1 MNKDSKAVKKEKGL
15 FESVIAPI
23 IVPIIAGIMF
33 IFLIL
38 YKIAEFLG
46 KGLIILSIPSYIV
59 TMFIFLY
66 QKEYGGVLVCGIG
79 LILMLSLYFV
89 FVKKSKKG

>member
-1 MNKDSKAVKKEKGL
+1 MNKDSKAVKRKGL

-23 IVPIIAGIMF
+23 IVGSMF

-46 KGLIILSIPSYIV
+46 KWLIILSIPSYIV
-59 TMFIFLY
+59 TMFIFIP
-66 QKEYGGVLVCGIG
+66 ERIWRCIG
-79 LILMLSLYFV
+79 LWNRLNTNAIAV
-89 FVKKSKKG
+89 FCVC

>member
-1 MNKDSKAVKKEKGL
+1 MNKDSKAVKKEKDL

-23 IVPIIAGIMF
+23 IVGSMF

-46 KGLIILSIPSYIV
+46 KWLIILSIPSYIV

>member
-23 IVPIIAGIMF
+23 IVGSMF

-46 KGLIILSIPSYIV
+46 KWLIILSIPSYIV

-89 FVKKSKKG
+89 FVKKVKKASLI

>member
-1 MNKDSKAVKKEKGL
+1 MNKDSKTAKTEKGL
-15 FESVIAPI
+15 FESIIAPI
-23 IVPIIAGIMF
+23 IVGIMF

-38 YKIAEFLG
+38 YKIAGFLG
-46 KGLIILSIPSYIV
+46 KWLIILSIPSYIV

>member
-1 MNKDSKAVKKEKGL
+1 LNRDSKAVKKEKGL

-23 IVPIIAGIMF
+23 IVGIMF

-46 KGLIILSIPSYIV
+46 KWLIILSIPSYIV

-89 FVKKSKKG
+89 FVKKSKEG

>member
-23 IVPIIAGIMF
+23 IVGIMF

-38 YKIAEFLG
+38 YKVVEFLG
-46 KGLIILSIPSYIV
+46 KWIVIFGIIFFIGS
-59 TMFIFLY
+59 IFLCIY
-66 QKEYGGVLVCGIG
+66 LEEYGGVLGGGAG
-79 LILMLSLYFV
+79 LISMLLLYYMFIR
-89 FVKKSKKG
+89 KSKKG

>member
-23 IVPIIAGIMF
+23 IV
-33 IFLIL
+33 
-38 YKIAEFLG
+38 
-46 KGLIILSIPSYIV
+46 GLCL
-59 TMFIFLY
+59 FLY

-89 FVKKSKKG
+89 FVKKVKKVSLI

>member
-23 IVPIIAGIMF
+23 IVGIMF

-46 KGLIILSIPSYIV
+46 KWLIILSIPSYIV

-89 FVKKSKKG
+89 FVKKVKKLV

>member
-23 IVPIIAGIMF
+23 IVGI
-33 IFLIL
+33 
-38 YKIAEFLG
+38 
-46 KGLIILSIPSYIV
+46 
-59 TMFIFLY
+59 MFIFLY

-89 FVKKSKKG
+89 FVKQSKKG

>member
-23 IVPIIAGIMF
+23 IVGIMF

-46 KGLIILSIPSYIV
+46 KWLIILSIPSLYCYYV
-59 TMFIFLY
+59 YFFIP
-66 QKEYGGVLVCGIG
+66 ERIWRCIG
-79 LILMLSLYFV
+79 LWNRLNTNAIAV
-89 FVKKSKKG
+89 FCVC

>member
-23 IVPIIAGIMF
+23 IVGSMF

-46 KGLIILSIPSYIV
+46 KWLIILSIPSFIV

>member
-23 IVPIIAGIMF
+23 IVGIML

-38 YKIAEFLG
+38 YKVAEFLG
-46 KGLIILSIPSYIV
+46 KWIVIFGIIFFIGS
-59 TMFIFLY
+59 IFLCIY
-66 QKEYGGVLVCGIG
+66 LEEYGGVLGGGIG
-79 LILMLSLYFV
+79 LISMLLLYFM
-89 FVKKSKKG
+89 FIRKSKKG

>member
-1 MNKDSKAVKKEKGL
+1 MDKDPKTAKTEKGL

-23 IVPIIAGIMF
+23 IVGIMF

-38 YKIAEFLG
+38 YKVAEFLG
-46 KGLIILSIPSYIV
+46 KWLIILSIPSFIV

-66 QKEYGGVLVCGIG
+66 QKEYGGVLVGGIG
-79 LILMLSLYFV
+79 LIIMLSMYFV
-89 FVKKSKKG
+89 FVRKSKKG

>member
-1 MNKDSKAVKKEKGL
+1 
-15 FESVIAPI
+15 
-23 IVPIIAGIMF
+23 MF

-46 KGLIILSIPSYIV
+46 KWLIILSIPSYIV

-89 FVKKSKKG
+89 FVKKVKKASLI

>member
-1 MNKDSKAVKKEKGL
+1 MNKDSKTAKTEKGL
-15 FESVIAPI
+15 FESTIAPI
-23 IVPIIAGIMF
+23 IVGIMF

-46 KGLIILSIPSYIV
+46 KWLIILSIPSYIV

-89 FVKKSKKG
+89 FV

>member
-1 MNKDSKAVKKEKGL
+1 MNKDSKTVKKEKGF
-15 FESVIAPI
+15 FEGVIAPI
-23 IVPIIAGIMF
+23 IVGSMF
-33 IFLIL
+33 IFLLL
-38 YKIAEFLG
+38 YKVAEFLG
-46 KGLIILSIPSYIV
+46 KWLIILSIPSYIV